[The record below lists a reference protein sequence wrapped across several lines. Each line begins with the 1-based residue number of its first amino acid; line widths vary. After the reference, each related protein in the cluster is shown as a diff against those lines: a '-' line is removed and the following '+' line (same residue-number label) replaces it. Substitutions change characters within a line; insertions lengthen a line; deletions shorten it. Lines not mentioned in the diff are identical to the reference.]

1 MGKFIN
7 PGLLY
12 EGSKI
17 FVLIDGVGKGGM
29 VDTSNPSDPLPK
41 LHGKGKTLS
50 KETWRSKCPYFNK
63 GH

>member
-1 MGKFIN
+1 MGKFISL
-7 PGLLY
+7 GLLY
-12 EGSKI
+12 EGPKI

-29 VDTSNPSDPLPK
+29 VDTPNPSDLLPK

-50 KETWRSKCPYFNK
+50 KEIWRSKCPYFNE